1 MDQDYRIRCA
11 TEEDV
16 PAIHRLIILLAEY
29 EKEPRSIVKLTEAEL
44 LRDGFGE
51 EKYFHCFIV
60 EQTPSAQRARTE
72 VDVNG
77 VTLPQGELIGYAFY
91 FYTYSTWEGRTLYIE
106 DIFVREGFRGKGIG
120 SRLMKECAKQA
131 VTKDCRRMNWQVLD
145 WNTKAID
152 FYKRMGAKT
161 LKEWLSIRMDR
172 YALKAFTEA
181 DDHVGPA

>member
-29 EKEPRSIVKLTEAEL
+29 EKEPRSAVKLTEAEL

-51 EKYFHCFIV
+51 EKYFHCLVV
-60 EQTPSAQRARTE
+60 EHSPETRKEGDT
-72 VDVNG
+72 NG

-91 FYTYSTWEGRTLYIE
+91 YYTYSTWEGRSLFIE
-106 DIFVREGFRGKGIG
+106 DIFVREEFRGKGIG

-131 VTKDCRRMNWQVLD
+131 VAKDCRRMNWQVLE
-145 WNTKAID
+145 WNTKAQD
-152 FYKRMGAKT
+152 LYKRLGSRI
-161 LKEWLSIRMDR
+161 LKEWLSMRMDR
-172 YALKAFTEA
+172 YALRAFIEA
-181 DDHVGPA
+181 EDHAEAT